1 MAFSSSFWDLISQT
15 PSLGLGTFAKTI
27 AHSRIKS
34 SLMQFE
40 VFLKSEISTNIGFI
54 LFSLYSLSSS
64 SFIFSPPN
72 LFSISK
78 ASAHFEA
85 LSTFAFLFLFLFSF
99 IIELQPM
106 TFDFDN
112 CVFYYQT
119 KTPNKFWYKWRLNPK
134 SFIQPLE
141 TLPVELTKTHNFC
154 FLGRDWWWQTL
165 LWNYEINFTN
175 EFFCFHIR
183 KIHFLAINPRNL

>member
-1 MAFSSSFWDLISQT
+1 MDFSSSFWDWISRT
-15 PSLGLGTFAKTI
+15 PSLGLGTFVKTI

-40 VFLKSEISTNIGFI
+40 VFLKSEIRPTLASF
-54 LFSLYSLSSS
+54 YSPSIPFHPQVSSS
-64 SFIFSPPN
+64 LLQIYSQSPRCQRTLRLYQLL
-72 LFSISK
+72 LF
-78 ASAHFEA
+78 F
-85 LSTFAFLFLFLFSF
+85 FFFFSF
-99 IIELQPM
+99 IIEFQLM

-175 EFFCFHIR
+175 EFFCFNIR